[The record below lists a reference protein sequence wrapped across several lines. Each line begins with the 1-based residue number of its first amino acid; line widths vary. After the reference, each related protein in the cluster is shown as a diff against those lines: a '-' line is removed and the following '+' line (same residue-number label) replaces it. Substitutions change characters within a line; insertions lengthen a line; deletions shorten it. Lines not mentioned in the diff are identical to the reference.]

1 LSPPIFRSTQNIV
14 TDKGLVIISVPRA
27 PLFCKTLQSYNS
39 PGARARELLKPS
51 TDLATSSCW
60 DRKNLFFGLG
70 HLWVTSQVVI
80 IAKSLQRVFLR
91 LFGHLYPGLGAIPLS
106 HVLAQVVF
114 EN

>member
-1 LSPPIFRSTQNIV
+1 LSPPIFRSAQNIV

-80 IAKSLQRVFLR
+80 IAKSLQGCFCVYLVTFTQAWAPFHWAMFWLK
-91 LFGHLYPGLGAIPLS
+91 LCLKT
-106 HVLAQVVF
+106 
-114 EN
+114 